1 MTETRSIVIE
11 RDIAHP
17 PEKIWRALTTPHLIE
32 EWLMKNA
39 FAPIAGHRFQ
49 LRADWGTVDC
59 EVLTVEPGRALAY
72 SWNAGDDATG
82 LRSTVTWTLT
92 PTPTGTRLRMEQSG
106 FRKGQ
111 PHYYGG
117 AMAGWPRMMDAL
129 EAVAARPA

>member
-32 EWLMKNA
+32 EWLMRNA

-72 SWNAGDDATG
+72 SWNAGDDDTG

-129 EAVAARPA
+129 EAVAARAA

>member
-1 MTETRSIVIE
+1 MTETRSILIE

-17 PEKIWRALTTPHLIE
+17 PGKIWRALTTPHLIE
-32 EWLMKNA
+32 EWLMKTDFVPA
-39 FAPIAGHRFQ
+39 TGHQFE
-49 LRADWGTVDC
+49 LRAGWGTVTC
-59 EVLTVEPGRALAY
+59 RILTIEPERQLAY
-72 SWNAGDDATG
+72 TWDAGDDANG

-117 AMAGWPRMMDAL
+117 AMAGWPRMIDTI
-129 EAVAARPA
+129 EAIAARPD

>member
-39 FAPIAGHRFQ
+39 FAPIAGHRFK

-59 EVLTVEPGRALAY
+59 EVLAVEPGRALAY

-117 AMAGWPRMMDAL
+117 AMAGWPRMIDTI
-129 EAVAARPA
+129 EAIAARPD